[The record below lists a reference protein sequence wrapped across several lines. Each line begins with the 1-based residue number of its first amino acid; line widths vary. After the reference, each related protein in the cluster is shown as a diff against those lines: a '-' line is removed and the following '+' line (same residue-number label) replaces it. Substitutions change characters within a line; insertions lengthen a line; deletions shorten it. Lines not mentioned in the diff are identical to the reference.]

1 MLNLFA
7 FSALKPRDSKTSAI
21 PAIAFT
27 LRINNPTRKSVQV
40 SFMLNLPLGIQPDTV
55 RLGSPDKTI
64 KSTNVSQCSRACI
77 DSKQCMSWQ
86 MAKGNKTCQL
96 FYQVPPHA
104 WHPGFISGQKS
115 TWTTHDSMLTLNR
128 CGNYPQLATKVLLQ
142 AASELALHLW
152 SVTILNKFGS
162 NLRNITVLC
171 QQLKHLGTVF
181 MVLQL

>member
-1 MLNLFA
+1 
-7 FSALKPRDSKTSAI
+7 
-21 PAIAFT
+21 
-27 LRINNPTRKSVQV
+27 
-40 SFMLNLPLGIQPDTV
+40 
-55 RLGSPDKTI
+55 
-64 KSTNVSQCSRACI
+64 
-77 DSKQCMSWQ
+77 MSWQ

-142 AASELALHLW
+142 AASELAVHLW

>member
-1 MLNLFA
+1 
-7 FSALKPRDSKTSAI
+7 
-21 PAIAFT
+21 
-27 LRINNPTRKSVQV
+27 
-40 SFMLNLPLGIQPDTV
+40 
-55 RLGSPDKTI
+55 
-64 KSTNVSQCSRACI
+64 
-77 DSKQCMSWQ
+77 MSWQ

-152 SVTILNKFGS
+152 SVTILNKTFGNGFYGAAAV
-162 NLRNITVLC
+162 NLGKRECLLWFWGGSVPTEISRVWFT
-171 QQLKHLGTVF
+171 H
-181 MVLQL
+181 

>member
-1 MLNLFA
+1 
-7 FSALKPRDSKTSAI
+7 
-21 PAIAFT
+21 
-27 LRINNPTRKSVQV
+27 
-40 SFMLNLPLGIQPDTV
+40 
-55 RLGSPDKTI
+55 
-64 KSTNVSQCSRACI
+64 
-77 DSKQCMSWQ
+77 MSWQ

-96 FYQVPPHA
+96 FYQDPPHA
-104 WHPGFISGQKS
+104 WHLGFISGQKS
-115 TWTTHDSMLTLNR
+115 PWTTHDSMLTLNR